1 MRSTRIVIAGASSLL
16 GAELKE
22 LLEESRLAGAD
33 FRLVDEE
40 LAAGTLTEA
49 GGEPV
54 VIQPV
59 DEDSF
64 ARAQVVFFTGTGGF
78 TTRNAGAA
86 RRAGAKVIDL
96 SGGLAGESG
105 TRMWMPQPE
114 APAGQSIEGEQFCV
128 PGAPGSMAAM
138 LALGLRRVGLK
149 KLAVV
154 FYRPVAEAGRFG
166 IEEMEEQTRRLL
178 TFQPAGGELF
188 GTQVA
193 FNMADRYGESSKE
206 SLAGERAGIQ
216 REVTA
221 CLSSAG
227 GSEGVRPSVQ
237 VLHAPVFYG
246 YTFSAWAEMAA
257 ESAAADVAA
266 ACREAGFAVAEAGAA
281 ATGNVSVAGEA
292 GAQMAWPESDA
303 ASAGAW
309 WLWGGADN
317 VKFPAAQAVRLAEKL
332 L

>member
-22 LLEESRLAGAD
+22 LLEESRFAGAD

-40 LAAGTLTEA
+40 MAAGTLTEA

-64 ARAQVVFFTGTGGF
+64 ARAQIVFFTGSSEF
-78 TTRNAGAA
+78 TVRNAGAA
-86 RRAGAKVIDL
+86 RRAGARVIDL

-105 TRMWMPQPE
+105 TRMWMLPGP
-114 APAGQSIEGEQFCV
+114 APAGQSIAGEQFCV
-128 PGAPGSMAAM
+128 PGVPGSMAAM
-138 LALGLRRVGLK
+138 LALGLRRAGLK
-149 KLAVV
+149 RLAVV

-178 TFQPAGGELF
+178 TFQPAGGEVF

-193 FNMADRYGESSKE
+193 FSMADRYGESSAE
-206 SLAGERAGIQ
+206 NLARERTRIQ
-216 REVTA
+216 REVTG
-221 CLSSAG
+221 CLGVAG
-227 GSEGVRPSVQ
+227 GSGAVQPSVQ
-237 VLHAPVFYG
+237 VVHTPVFFG
-246 YTFSAWAEMAA
+246 YMFSAWAELAA
-257 ESAAADVAA
+257 EAAAADVAA

-281 ATGNVSVAGEA
+281 APGNVNVAGET
-292 GAQMAWPESDA
+292 GAQISWPEGDA
-303 ASAGAW
+303 GSAGAW

-317 VKFPAAQAVRLAEKL
+317 VKFPATQAVRLAERL

>member
-64 ARAQVVFFTGTGGF
+64 ARAQVVFFTGSGGF

-96 SGGLAGESG
+96 SGGLAGESE

-114 APAGQSIEGEQFCV
+114 APEGQGIAGEQFCV

-138 LALGLRRVGLK
+138 LALGLRRAGLK
-149 KLAVV
+149 RLAVV

-178 TFQPAGGELF
+178 TFQPAGGTVF

-193 FNMADRYGESSKE
+193 FSMADRYGESSKE
-206 SLAGERAGIQ
+206 NLAGERARIQ
-216 REVTA
+216 REVAA
-221 CLSSAG
+221 CLGGAGASAA
-227 GSEGVRPSVQ
+227 VQPSVQ
-237 VLHAPVFYG
+237 LLHAPVFYG
-246 YTFSAWAEMAA
+246 YTFSAWAELTA

-266 ACREAGFAVAEAGAA
+266 ACREAGFAVGEAGATA
-281 ATGNVSVAGEA
+281 PGNVSVAGETN
-292 GAQMAWPESDA
+292 AQMACPEGDA
-303 ASAGAW
+303 SSAGAW

-317 VKFPAAQAVRLAEKL
+317 VKFPAAQAVRLAERL